1 MIYFCNFLPA
11 FFNFFV
17 FFLFIFYFIYIN
29 PKIHNNTF
37 EKGDKAPCTSK
48 NTWTLRLKSN
58 HFWQGSEDFSLR
70 ILYWIRGQF
79 MNVCLLFFSFFQ
91 NEIAYMSMNV
101 EWAHSSSSHPW
112 AIEITSYMTRVM
124 LRING
129 FCIKN
134 MKKKLRS
141 KSIRSFC
148 KVIPKNVGCG
158 CNAWPKSNIYNINNN
173 IKLAWHK
180 FKWVWLQYQTQ

>member
-1 MIYFCNFLPA
+1 LYF
-11 FFNFFV
+11 
-17 FFLFIFYFIYIN
+17 FFLYFILFILTRKYITTRLKKEIK
-29 PKIHNNTF
+29 PLVHQ
-37 EKGDKAPCTSK
+37 K

-124 LRING
+124 PRING